1 MRELFDRYNC
11 QRKNT
16 LSLNLFF
23 SFPMFTLRCFHWL
36 CLPGLSFCCE
46 CNPGCLLVVAP
57 EPSVYPEFIR
67 KGISESRS
75 SVGGSRWPGH
85 SNPSQDFHPTT
96 AKQLFTVRE
105 QPKGWRGV
113 PSSTPLPCSSAGC
126 RDVFHSKSTEPTLP
140 LARSHK
146 SADQGITGGQN

>member
-1 MRELFDRYNC
+1 MPAQKYSVFE
-11 QRKNT
+11 
-16 LSLNLFF
+16 SFF
-23 SFPMFTLRCFHWL
+23 AFLMFSLRCFHWL
-36 CLPGLSFCCE
+36 CLPGLSICCE

-57 EPSVYPEFIR
+57 ELSVYPEFIR

-105 QPKGWRGV
+105 QPKDWRGV